1 MKTYQK
7 FIVST
12 FVLSATVAL
21 VACGK
26 STTKAEK
33 NESSKADNV
42 TTITVATD
50 ADTKPFTYS
59 ENNQA
64 TGYDVEVARAVFK
77 ELPEYK
83 LKVEIT
89 DFDSVVAGVD
99 SGRYQLAANDIGWNK
114 DRAEKYYFSAP
125 LSKSNNAVAVKSD
138 LKVKTLGDLAG
149 KSTEVLPSANF
160 TTILSK
166 YNDANPDKQVK
177 LNYVDGSYPTASR
190 LADVDSGKIDFLLYD
205 AISLKTIIKDKGLDT
220 LKVNNIES
228 ESTDPHDG
236 FEYFLYTKDE
246 KGKEL
251 QTKVDKVLKKLQS
264 NGTLKELSEKYF
276 GGDFVPSADA
286 YK

>member
-7 FIVST
+7 LIVSAIA
-12 FVLSATVAL
+12 LSAAVSL
-21 VACGK
+21 VACEK
-26 STTKAEK
+26 SASNPTTK
-33 NESSKADNV
+33 SSQTDKL

-99 SGRYQLAANDIGWNK
+99 SGRYQFAANDIGWNK
-114 DRAEKYYFSAP
+114 DRAEKYHFSAP

-166 YNDANPDKQVK
+166 YNDANLDKQVK

-205 AISLKTIIKDKGLDT
+205 AISLKTIIKDKGLAD
-220 LKVNNIES
+220 LKVVNIAS

-236 FEYFLYTKDE
+236 LEYFLFTKDAQ
-246 KGKEL
+246 GKEL
-251 QTKVDKVLKKLQS
+251 QAKVDKVLKKLQS

>member
-1 MKTYQK
+1 MRTYQK
-7 FIVST
+7 IIVSALA
-12 FVLSATVAL
+12 LSAAVAL

-26 STTKAEK
+26 SSTNKSSETSKTT
-33 NESSKADNV
+33 DV

-99 SGRYQLAANDIGWNK
+99 SGRYQLAANDIVWNK

>member
-1 MKTYQK
+1 MRTYQK
-7 FIVST
+7 IIVSALA
-12 FVLSATVAL
+12 LSAAVAL

-26 STTKAEK
+26 SSTNKSSETSKTT
-33 NESSKADNV
+33 DV

-251 QTKVDKVLKKLQS
+251 
-264 NGTLKELSEKYF
+264 
-276 GGDFVPSADA
+276 
-286 YK
+286 

>member
-1 MKTYQK
+1 MRTYQK
-7 FIVST
+7 IIVSALA
-12 FVLSATVAL
+12 LSAAVAL

-26 STTKAEK
+26 SSTNKSSETSKTT
-33 NESSKADNV
+33 DV

-89 DFDSVVAGVD
+89 DFDSVVAGVY
-99 SGRYQLAANDIGWNK
+99 SGRYKLAANDIGWNK

>member
-1 MKTYQK
+1 MKIYQK
-7 FIVST
+7 IIVSAI
-12 FVLSATVAL
+12 VLSAAVSL

-26 STTKAEK
+26 SSKKQTSET
-33 NESSKADNV
+33 SKADKV

-77 ELPEYK
+77 ALPEYK

-99 SGRYQLAANDIGWNK
+99 SGRYQFAANDIGWNK

-125 LSKSNNAVAVKSD
+125 LSQSNNAVAVKSD
-138 LKVKTLGDLAG
+138 LKVKSLDDLAG

-190 LADVDSGKIDFLLYD
+190 LADVDSGKIDFLLSD
-205 AISLKTIIKDKGLDT
+205 AISLKTILKDKGLAD
-220 LKVNNIES
+220 LKVAPIAS
-228 ESTDPHDG
+228 ASTDPHDG
-236 FEYFLYTKDE
+236 FEYFLFTKDE
-246 KGKEL
+246 QGKEL

>member
-1 MKTYQK
+1 MRTYQK
-7 FIVST
+7 IIVSALA
-12 FVLSATVAL
+12 LSAAVAL

-26 STTKAEK
+26 SSTNKLSETSKTT
-33 NESSKADNV
+33 DV

-50 ADTKPFTYS
+50 GDTKPFTYS

-99 SGRYQLAANDIGWNK
+99 SGRYQLAANDIGWTK

>member
-1 MKTYQK
+1 MRTYQK
-7 FIVST
+7 IIVSALA
-12 FVLSATVAL
+12 LSAAVAL

-26 STTKAEK
+26 SSTNKSSETSKTT
-33 NESSKADNV
+33 DV

-99 SGRYQLAANDIGWNK
+99 SGRYQLASNDIGWNK

>member
-1 MKTYQK
+1 MRTYQK
-7 FIVST
+7 IIVSALA
-12 FVLSATVAL
+12 LSAAVAL

-26 STTKAEK
+26 SSTNKSSETSKTT
-33 NESSKADNV
+33 DV

-138 LKVKTLGDLAG
+138 LKVKPLGELAG
-149 KSTEVLPSANF
+149 KST
-160 TTILSK
+160 
-166 YNDANPDKQVK
+166 
-177 LNYVDGSYPTASR
+177 
-190 LADVDSGKIDFLLYD
+190 
-205 AISLKTIIKDKGLDT
+205 
-220 LKVNNIES
+220 
-228 ESTDPHDG
+228 
-236 FEYFLYTKDE
+236 
-246 KGKEL
+246 
-251 QTKVDKVLKKLQS
+251 
-264 NGTLKELSEKYF
+264 
-276 GGDFVPSADA
+276 
-286 YK
+286 

>member
-1 MKTYQK
+1 M
-7 FIVST
+7 
-12 FVLSATVAL
+12 
-21 VACGK
+21 
-26 STTKAEK
+26 
-33 NESSKADNV
+33 
-42 TTITVATD
+42 
-50 ADTKPFTYS
+50 
-59 ENNQA
+59 
-64 TGYDVEVARAVFK
+64 
-77 ELPEYK
+77 
-83 LKVEIT
+83 
-89 DFDSVVAGVD
+89 
-99 SGRYQLAANDIGWNK
+99 
-114 DRAEKYYFSAP
+114 
-125 LSKSNNAVAVKSD
+125 
-138 LKVKTLGDLAG
+138 
-149 KSTEVLPSANF
+149 
-160 TTILSK
+160 SK
-166 YNDANPDKQVK
+166 YNAANPDKQVK

>member
-7 FIVST
+7 LIVSAIA
-12 FVLSATVAL
+12 LSAAVSL
-21 VACGK
+21 VACEK
-26 STTKAEK
+26 SASNPTTK
-33 NESSKADNV
+33 SSQTDKV

-99 SGRYQLAANDIGWNK
+99 SGRYQFAANDIGWNK

>member
-1 MKTYQK
+1 MRTYQK
-7 FIVST
+7 IIVSALA
-12 FVLSATVAL
+12 LSAAVAL

-26 STTKAEK
+26 SSTNKSSETSKTT
-33 NESSKADNV
+33 DV
-42 TTITVATD
+42 TTITVTTD

-236 FEYFLYTKDE
+236 FEYFYIRKM
-246 KGKEL
+246 
-251 QTKVDKVLKKLQS
+251 KKAR
-264 NGTLKELSEKYF
+264 N
-276 GGDFVPSADA
+276 
-286 YK
+286 YKLRLTRS

>member
-1 MKTYQK
+1 MKTYK
-7 FIVST
+7 KIGLTVLALST
-12 FVLSATVAL
+12 IIAL
-21 VACGK
+21 QACGTSPTK
-26 STTKAEK
+26 STDKA
-33 NESSKADNV
+33 SKSDQ

-59 ENNQA
+59 KDGKA

-99 SGRYQLAANDIGWNK
+99 SGRYQLGANDIGWREE
-114 DRAEKYYFSAP
+114 RAEKYYFSAP

-138 LKVKTLGDLAG
+138 VKVKTLGDLAG
-149 KSTEVLPSANF
+149 KSTEVLPSANY

-166 YNDANPDKQVK
+166 YNEANPDKQVK

-205 AISLKTIIKDKGLDT
+205 AISLKTIINDKGLDT
-220 LKVNNIES
+220 LKVN
-228 ESTDPHDG
+228 
-236 FEYFLYTKDE
+236 
-246 KGKEL
+246 
-251 QTKVDKVLKKLQS
+251 
-264 NGTLKELSEKYF
+264 
-276 GGDFVPSADA
+276 
-286 YK
+286 